1 MPLEKIFTNKIN
13 LWAWLKNMNNKDI
26 GIFTLDGVPVNGTS
40 GTGAGKLGPGAVVI
54 NTLTGIWYSNRNT
67 KASPTWTAF

>member
-1 MPLEKIFTNKIN
+1 
-13 LWAWLKNMNNKDI
+13 MNNKDI